1 MARLTTPRHYRAK
14 IQRRLPGANNCLIIM
29 FRYHYKSPFKKRTP
43 RVAARP
49 GMKDRS
55 RGTESSDR
63 SYGRPGDARAS
74 NGAIELGVQDVGP
87 GSKGGPRYDL
97 RAFLH
102 HEGEGS

>member
-1 MARLTTPRHYRAK
+1 
-14 IQRRLPGANNCLIIM
+14 M

-87 GSKGGPRYDL
+87 GSKGGPDTIYEPFCTTKARGQVGLDRL
-97 RAFLH
+97 
-102 HEGEGS
+102 